1 MEKVVLFVLLGAA
14 VIAILLFSN
23 FGKKLESKTDAQLY
37 HRYERWTD
45 HAMKFELWDERK
57 TKAYD
62 EVKRMEQELERR
74 GYDMNKLGREA
85 IDAKLFERP
94 INFSLCSKEA

>member
-1 MEKVVLFVLLGAA
+1 MLFVVLAVTVAA
-14 VIAILLFSN
+14 VAFAILMFSN

-37 HRYERWTD
+37 YRYERWTD
-45 HAMKFELWDERK
+45 HATKFELWDERK

-62 EVKRMEQELERR
+62 EVRRMEQELERR

-85 IDAKLFERP
+85 IDAKLVGRP
-94 INFSLCSKEA
+94 IDFSLCRKE